1 LPELPEVELVRR
13 KVEASALGRT
23 IASVEVLDIGVLEG
37 ASTEGLKTALTGHAL
52 TRTDRHGKQLFFRIG
67 NGRWLTVHLG
77 MTGDLIFLE
86 DGRGLPRF
94 TRVRFDFE
102 DGSSFVYEDMRKF
115 GAIGLTPSKAS
126 FLERKRLGPDALAI
140 GREDFVER
148 VSRHRRPIKTVLLD
162 QSVLAGVGNLYS
174 DEVLF
179 QCGVHPLA
187 LADGLDEDQLRCLHR
202 NLAIVLRSSIDA
214 RTDFDQLPEGYM
226 LKARHPSSRCP
237 KGHGPWHMMKV
248 NGRTAFFCPQCQR
261 L

>member
-1 LPELPEVELVRR
+1 MPELPEVELVRR
-13 KVEASALGRT
+13 DVDASVLGRIIVT
-23 IASVEVLDIGVLEG
+23 VKVLDPGVLEDIT
-37 ASTEGLKTALTGHAL
+37 ADGLRKALTGRAL

-67 NGRWLTVHLG
+67 KGRWLTVHLG

-86 DGRGLPRF
+86 DGQGPPRF

-102 DGSSFVYEDMRKF
+102 DGSSLVYEDMRKF

-126 FLERKRLGPDALAI
+126 FLERKRLGPDALVI
-140 GREDFVER
+140 EREDFVER
-148 VSRHRRPIKTVLLD
+148 ASRHRRPIKTVLLD

-187 LADGLDEDQLRCLHR
+187 LADGLDKDRLSCIHR
-202 NLAIVLRSSIDA
+202 HLVIVLRWSIDA
-214 RTDFDQLPEGYM
+214 RTDFDQLPEGYL
-226 LKARHPSSRCP
+226 LKARHPSSNCP
-237 KGHGPWHMMKV
+237 KGHGPWHTMKV
-248 NGRTAFFCPQCQR
+248 NGRTAYFCPQCQR